1 VKKKLNKKIIKENLK
16 NVLTLSTTLY
26 NINIEEWHYFMI
38 SFYDPESKEYNQDI
52 VNKCRAEGLE
62 YMFYNPKSHYFF
74 DKNFERIEGEIKLTF
89 NSNLDFNKEN
99 NQEIYL

>member
-1 VKKKLNKKIIKENLK
+1 MKKKLNKKIIKENLK
-16 NVLTLSTTLY
+16 NVLTQSTTLY

-74 DKNFERIEGEIKLTF
+74 DKNFERI
-89 NSNLDFNKEN
+89 
-99 NQEIYL
+99 